1 MTNLD
6 NILNSRDITLLT
18 KDHIVNAT
26 FFSSNLVWVW
36 EWNHKDGW
44 ALNNWSYELWCW
56 RRCFRIL
63 WTAKRSH
70 QSTLKEI
77 NSEYSLEGLKLKLQY
92 VGQLMRRA
100 ESLEKTLMLGWIEGR
115 NRRGWQRM
123 RWLDGFTDS
132 VDIEFAQTPGV
143 ADGQGSLACCSPWGP
158 KDLDTTEQP
167 WCLSFL
173 LLP

>member
-18 KDHIVNAT
+18 KDHIVKAM
-26 FFSSNLVWVW
+26 FFSSNHVWVW

-77 NSEYSLEGLKLKLQY
+77 NSEYSLERLLQMLEY
-92 VGQLMRRA
+92 FGQLTQRTTHWKR
-100 ESLEKTLMLGWIEGR
+100 LMLGKYEGR
-115 NRRGWQRM
+115 KRQGWQCM
-123 RWLDGFTDS
+123 RWFDGTIHSMDMS
-132 VDIEFAQTPGV
+132 LRKLHEMVKDNEFSA
-143 ADGQGSLACCSPWGP
+143 
-158 KDLDTTEQP
+158 
-167 WCLSFL
+167 SFMER
-173 LLP
+173 